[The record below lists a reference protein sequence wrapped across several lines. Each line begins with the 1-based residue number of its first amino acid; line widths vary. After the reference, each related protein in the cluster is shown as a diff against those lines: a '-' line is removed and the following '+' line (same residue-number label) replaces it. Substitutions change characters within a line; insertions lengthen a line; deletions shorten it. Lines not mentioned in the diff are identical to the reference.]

1 MKTPEE
7 IFHIHFETR
16 SSKPNVFR
24 FTDDLIASA
33 MARSGWGRDGA
44 HAATT
49 TLGSDLSDLSW
60 LSDAQ
65 ALVTSNDVIVDPSFP
80 KQALAERAPRLRW
93 IHIIGAGIEPL
104 LPLDWLPQQVI
115 LTNNSG
121 VHFDKAAESATMILL
136 MLNSRMPEIACNQ
149 RRCAWDQIF
158 TPTIKGKTAL
168 VIGVGDMGAAV
179 AAAARSLG
187 LTVLGVRRSGR
198 PHELVDEMF
207 SIDELDLAL
216 PRADFVALAAPLTG
230 ETVNLM
236 DRRRFSLMKRGAGF
250 FNFGRAGSVDHHA
263 LMKSLNDGH
272 LSGAVIDVVDKEPL
286 EPGSSLWST
295 KNLIITPHVSS
306 DDLDFYLPKTFDL
319 VFQNLERLRTN
330 QPLLNLVDRLKQY

>member
-1 MKTPEE
+1 MKASDE

-16 SSKPNVFR
+16 SSKPAVFR
-24 FTDDLIASA
+24 FTEDLIAGA
-33 MARSGWGRDGA
+33 MVRNGLDRDKA
-44 HAATT
+44 NRTAT

-65 ALVTSNDVIVDPSFP
+65 ALVTSNDVIVDPGFP
-80 KQALAERAPRLRW
+80 RQALEKRAPRLRW

-136 MLNSRMPEIACNQ
+136 MLNSRMPTIVGNQ
-149 RRCAWDQIF
+149 RSSFWDQIF

-187 LTVLGVRRSGR
+187 LTVLGVRRSGQ
-198 PHELVDEMF
+198 PHEFVDEMF
-207 SIDELDLAL
+207 SIGELDIVL
-216 PRADFVALAAPLTG
+216 PRADFVVLAAPLTS
-230 ETVNLM
+230 ETANLM
-236 DRRRFSLMKRGAGF
+236 DDRRFGLMKREAAF
-250 FNFGRAGSVDHHA
+250 FQFRPGRLGRS
-263 LMKSLNDGH
+263 
-272 LSGAVIDVVDKEPL
+272 
-286 EPGSSLWST
+286 
-295 KNLIITPHVSS
+295 
-306 DDLDFYLPKTFDL
+306 
-319 VFQNLERLRTN
+319 
-330 QPLLNLVDRLKQY
+330 

>member
-1 MKTPEE
+1 MNAPEE
-7 IFHIHFETR
+7 ILRIHFETR
-16 SSKPNVFR
+16 SNKPDVFR
-24 FTDDLIASA
+24 ITEGLIASA
-33 MARSGWGRDGA
+33 TARNGCARDGV
-44 HAATT
+44 HAAT

-65 ALVTSNDVIVDPSFP
+65 VLVTSNDVIVDPRFP
-80 KQALAERAPRLRW
+80 RQALPERAPRLKW
-93 IHIIGAGIEPL
+93 IHVIGAGIEPL

-121 VHFDKAAESATMILL
+121 VHFDKATESTTMILL
-136 MLNSRMPEIACNQ
+136 MLNSRMPEIAGNQ
-149 RRCAWDQIF
+149 RRCLWNQIF
-158 TPTIKGKTAL
+158 TPTIRGKTAL

-187 LTVLGVRRSGR
+187 LTVLGIRRSGQ

-207 SIDELDLAL
+207 AIGELEAVL
-216 PRADFVALAAPLTG
+216 PRADFVVVAAPLTS

-236 DRRRFSLMKRGAGF
+236 DHRRFGLMKRGAAF

-263 LMKSLNDGH
+263 LMESLNDGH

-286 EPGSSLWST
+286 DPGSPLWSA
-295 KNLIITPHVSS
+295 KNLTIMPHVSS
-306 DDLDFYLPKTFDL
+306 DDLDLYLPKTFDL
-319 VFQNLERLRTN
+319 VFRNLERLRTN
-330 QPLLNLVDRLKQY
+330 QPLLNLVDRMKQY

>member
-1 MKTPEE
+1 MNAPEE
-7 IFHIHFETR
+7 IFRIHFETR
-16 SSKPNVFR
+16 SSKPGVFR
-24 FTDDLIASA
+24 FTEELIASA
-33 MARSGWGRDGA
+33 MARNGYPRNGVP
-44 HAATT
+44 AAA

-60 LSDAQ
+60 LSNTLV
-65 ALVTSNDVIVDPSFP
+65 LVTSNDVIVDPRFP
-80 KQALAERAPRLRW
+80 RRGLPERAPRLKW

-121 VHFDKAAESATMILL
+121 VHFDKAVESATMVLL
-136 MLNSRMPEIACNQ
+136 MLNSRMPEIAGNQ
-149 RRCAWDQIF
+149 RRCVWDQIF
-158 TPTIKGKTAL
+158 TPTIRGKTAL

-187 LTVLGVRRSGR
+187 LTVLGIRRSGQ

-207 SIDELDLAL
+207 SIGELDAVL
-216 PRADFVALAAPLTG
+216 PCADFVVLAAPLTS

-236 DRRRFSLMKRGAGF
+236 DDRRFGLMKRGAAF

-263 LMKSLNDGH
+263 LMESLNDGQ

-286 EPGSSLWST
+286 DPGSPLWST
-295 KNLIITPHVSS
+295 KNLTIMPHVSS
-306 DDLDFYLPKTFDL
+306 DDLDLYLPKTFDL
-319 VFQNLERLRTN
+319 VFQNLERLLTN
-330 QPLLNLVDRLKQY
+330 QPLLNFVDRLKQY

>member
-1 MKTPEE
+1 MKAPNET
-7 IFHIHFETR
+7 FRIHFETR
-16 SSKPNVFR
+16 SRKPDVFR
-24 FTDDLIASA
+24 FTEELIASA
-33 MARSGWGRDGA
+33 VARNGLARDGA
-44 HAATT
+44 HVV

-65 ALVTSNDVIVDPSFP
+65 ALVTSNDVVVDPTFP
-80 KQALAERAPRLRW
+80 RRALAEHAPRLRW

-121 VHFDKAAESATMILL
+121 VHFDKATESATMILL
-136 MLNSRMPEIACNQ
+136 MLNSRVPEIVGNQ
-149 RRCAWDQIF
+149 RRRVWDQIF
-158 TPTIKGKTAL
+158 TSTIRGKTAL

-187 LTVLGVRRSGR
+187 LTVLGIRRSGR
-198 PHELVDEMF
+198 AHELVDEMF
-207 SIDELDLAL
+207 SIGELDMVL
-216 PRADFVALAAPLTG
+216 PRADFVVLAAPLTS

-236 DRRRFSLMKRGAGF
+236 DGRRFGLMKRGAAF
-250 FNFGRAGSVDHHA
+250 FNFGRAGSVDHQA
-263 LMKSLNDGH
+263 LMESLNDGH
-272 LSGAVIDVVDKEPL
+272 LSGAVIDVVDREPL
-286 EPGSSLWST
+286 DPGSPLWSA
-295 KNLIITPHVSS
+295 KNLTITPHVSS
-306 DDLDFYLPKTFDL
+306 DDLDLYLPKTFDL

>member
-1 MKTPEE
+1 MKASEE
-7 IFHIHFETR
+7 LFHIHFETR
-16 SSKPNVFR
+16 SNKPDVFR
-24 FTDDLIASA
+24 FTDELIASA
-33 MARSGWGRDGA
+33 AARNGWTRGA
-44 HAATT
+44 HAAM
-49 TLGSDLSDLSW
+49 TLGSDLSDLAW

-65 ALVTSNDVIVDPSFP
+65 ALVTSNDVIVDAKFP
-80 KQALAERAPRLRW
+80 RQALTDQAPRLRW

-136 MLNSRMPEIACNQ
+136 MLNARMPQIMGNQ
-149 RRCAWDQIF
+149 RRSTWEQIF
-158 TPTIKGKTAL
+158 TPTIRRKTAL

-187 LTVLGVRRSGR
+187 MIVLGVRRSGQ

-207 SIDELDLAL
+207 SIGELDTVL
-216 PRADFVALAAPLTG
+216 PRADFVVLAAPLTS

-250 FNFGRAGSVDHHA
+250 FNFGRAGSVDHDA
-263 LMKSLNDGH
+263 LMECLNDEH
-272 LSGAVIDVVDKEPL
+272 LSGAAIDVVDKEPL
-286 EPGSSLWST
+286 DPESSLWST
-295 KNLIITPHVSS
+295 KNLMITPHVSS
-306 DDLDFYLPKTFDL
+306 DDLDLYLPKTFDL
-319 VFQNLERLRTN
+319 IFRNLERFRTN
-330 QPLLNLVDRLKQY
+330 QPLLNFVDRLKQY